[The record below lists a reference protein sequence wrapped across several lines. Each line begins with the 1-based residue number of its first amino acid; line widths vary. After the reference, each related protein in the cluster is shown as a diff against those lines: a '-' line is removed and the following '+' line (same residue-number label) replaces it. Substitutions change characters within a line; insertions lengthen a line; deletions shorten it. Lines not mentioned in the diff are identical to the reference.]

1 MLLDQ
6 SSSQLLKTHFIG
18 RDGFV
23 WWVGQIA
30 SRETSKWDKAD
41 LKNKQAG
48 KELYYNRVKVRI
60 FGYHPLNDTE
70 LPDDKL
76 PWAHILVPPGESN
89 GVGKVGKAHGYQGGE
104 TVIGFFLDG
113 DDGQQPV
120 IFGSLYKS
128 SEIKTYGPNSK
139 LQPWDPYQPASHNSL
154 PPTQSGGQNVGT
166 GKGSPDTPGIPSKG
180 NSSGIENVASE
191 KEEQH
196 TGAMKSFADGLCNKT
211 VQPTLCNKN
220 RFAKITAA
228 IESLLKKLKNYQNI
242 ANTYYKEKI
251 KNKITDFSGEISK
264 VSAIV
269 AGDIS
274 SYIKQGMMFLFE
286 EISKILGLSFG
297 GLYPKTKQ
305 SEIAKTIDTILEA
318 IYAIFKQIGLSL
330 PDLVSDALT
339 NFVGNAVAATACAVQ
354 NFLGQ
359 LLSKILATI
368 NETILPLLDKINSLV
383 QGALGSAANLL
394 EQSLNLIGVI
404 SQLLN
409 YAKPE
414 KFCPKPTTFSM
425 CGGIDFGSVVSDM
438 KGLVNGVGDV
448 GKLVGKLGSDMKDI
462 GNLKLD
468 LNSCNPKKE
477 VCGPPKFVITGG
489 GGEGAAATPIVNGLG
504 KVIGAILNNPGSN
517 YTSAPNV
524 SIIDPCGFGNGAQ
537 AIAIMEQIPPN
548 SKFTP
553 GSPKNDGKQVEK
565 IIILDPGSGYLNSTQ
580 IQEYGNGDT
589 KDNNVATTGD
599 KKSYVGIVTNVEILN
614 PGYGYDNNTV
624 VTVGECATSFKLGPD
639 GEFTKVTVEAGCNV
653 DDLPDVTINSENGA
667 AAQLVPVLSFVE
679 VGVTTTT
686 SGISTGVLKVIDCV

>member
-30 SRETSKWDKAD
+30 SREKSKWDKTD
-41 LKNKQAG
+41 LKNKKAG
-48 KELYYNRVKVRI
+48 EELYYNRVKVRI
-60 FGYHPLNDTE
+60 FGYHPLNDTD
-70 LPDDKL
+70 LPDEQL

-104 TVIGFFLDG
+104 TVLGFFLDG

-139 LQPWDPYQPASHNSL
+139 LQPWDPYQPAAHNSL
-154 PPTQSGGQNVGT
+154 PPTQAAGQNVGT
-166 GKGSPDTPGIPSKG
+166 GKGSPDSPGIPSKG

-196 TGAMKSFADGLCNKT
+196 AGAMKSFADGLCSKT

-228 IESLLKKLKNYQNI
+228 IESLLRKLRNYQNI
-242 ANTYYKEKI
+242 ANTFYKDKI
-251 KNKITDFSGEISK
+251 RNKITDFSAEISK
-264 VSAIV
+264 VSAMV

-286 EISKILGLSFG
+286 KISKVLGLTFG
-297 GLYPKTKQ
+297 GLFPKTKQ
-305 SEIAKTIDTILEA
+305 SQIGKIIDTILEA
-318 IYAIFKQIGLSL
+318 IYAIFKKIGLSL

-339 NFVGNAVAATACAVQ
+339 NFVGNAIAATACAVQ
-354 NFLGQ
+354 NFLAQ
-359 LLSKILATI
+359 VLSKILATI
-368 NETILPLLDKINSLV
+368 NETILPLLDQINSLV

-409 YAKPE
+409 FAKPE
-414 KFCPKPTTFSM
+414 KFCPPPTTFTM
-425 CGGIDFGSVVSDM
+425 CGGIDVGSVVSDM
-438 KGLVNGVGDV
+438 KALVNGVGNV
-448 GKLVGKLGSDMKDI
+448 GKLAGKLGSDMKDF
-462 GNLKLD
+462 GDLKLD

-489 GGEGAAATPIVNGLG
+489 GGDGAAATPIVNSLG
-504 KVIGAILNNPGSN
+504 KIVGAILTNPGKD

-524 SIIDPCGFGNGAQ
+524 SIIDECGLGDGAQ
-537 AIAIMEQIPPN
+537 AIAIMKQIPPN
-548 SKFTP
+548 SQYPP
-553 GSPKNDGKQVEK
+553 GSPKNPTTSVEK
-565 IIILDPGSGYLNSTQ
+565 IIILEPGNGYLNSPQ
-580 IQEYGNGDT
+580 IQEYGGADTNNTKGITGDT
-589 KDNNVATTGD
+589 
-599 KKSYVGIVTNVEILN
+599 KSYVGIVTDVEIVN
-614 PGYGYDNNTV
+614 PGYGYDNNTIV
-624 VTVGECATSFKLGPD
+624 SVGECATSFKLGPD
-639 GEFTKVTVEAGCNV
+639 GEFVKVTVEAGCNV
-653 DDLPDVTINSENGA
+653 DDLPEVTINSENGA

-679 VGVTTTT
+679 VGVTTTA
-686 SGISTGVLKVIDCV
+686 GISTGVLKVINCV